1 MPGGRLIQCAMSLG
15 TAVLGILIVLLAG
28 SSELGLFG
36 WVFVALGAL
45 GTVMFLVLPV
55 NTRR

>member
-15 TAVLGILIVLLAG
+15 TAVLGILLVLLAG

-36 WVFVALGAL
+36 WVFLALGAL
-45 GTVMFLVLPV
+45 GVVMWLVVPA
-55 NTRR
+55 NARR